1 MNKLSFLKRY
11 FVAGSQDC
19 QHLNGNN
26 ADNLLRILEN
36 ALNAGITCFQFREK
50 GKNSLRDPDAISALA
65 QDCQKL
71 CAKAKVPF
79 IINNDVDLALKL
91 NADGIHVGQSDMPIV
106 EIIPLFKHKIIGLS
120 CQTLA
125 QAQLADRYPEISYLG
140 VGPIFSTNSKEDAGN
155 ALHPDII
162 RQLKSAHIRKPLVAI
177 GGISLQ
183 NIHALKATHPDGI
196 AVISMVTKAHDLSQ
210 IIPYW

>member
-1 MNKLSFLKRY
+1 MNKLPFLKRY

-50 GKNSLRDPDAISALA
+50 GKNSLSDPHKISTLA

-71 CAKAKVPF
+71 CEKAKVPF

-91 NADGIHVGQSDMPIV
+91 NADGIHVGQSDTPIMD
-106 EIIPLFKHKIIGLS
+106 IIPLFKNKIIGLS

-125 QAQLADRYPEISYLG
+125 QAQLAEKYPEISYLG
-140 VGPIFSTNSKEDAGN
+140 IGPIFSTNSKEDAGN
-155 ALHPDII
+155 ALHPAII
-162 RQLKSAHIRKPLVAI
+162 WQLKSAQIQKPLVAI

-183 NIHALKATHPDGI
+183 NIHALKATNPDGI
-196 AVISMVTKAHDLSQ
+196 AAISMVTKARDLSL
-210 IIPYW
+210 IISHW